1 MDETGVVVEEYTNLV
16 GEHNEP
22 SSTAPSSPPPHK
34 HAILSSDAPDEGND
48 TPPSSPPP
56 RLPSPLI
63 AARKPTF
70 TFLKRKRATATES
83 CPRAAI
89 GPLKDIINSIP
100 GRERPAKKPRLTQM
114 RIDLG
119 GEIRTT
125 CKICGME
132 YIPSNAQD
140 AALHKEFHVA
150 NLGGVD
156 VGKTFLK
163 RYVSSVVWDSVKD
176 ATVEVG
182 HAPGFVMVVSRRS
195 SRAERNKVRRILKVV
210 NMELSAVDIEDE
222 RLWSQMVLSKTT
234 ASAEE
239 DNLNGAGPASARDEK
254 TTSCGDRF
262 KVYIFVSGEK
272 CIGLCLAE
280 RISKAYEVESQND
293 DADTIKSNPGL
304 SKSSSI
310 SVGPDAKPAILGI
323 SRIWTS
329 VSHRRKGVAAALLDA
344 ARRNF
349 IYGVQISK
357 DMIAFS
363 QPTESGGL
371 LAQNWFEGAQRWHVY
386 VER

>member
-1 MDETGVVVEEYTNLV
+1 MGVVVEEYINLV
-16 GEHNEP
+16 GEQNEP

-34 HAILSSDAPDEGND
+34 HAILSSDAPDECNN

-56 RLPSPLI
+56 RLLSPLV
-63 AARKPTF
+63 ATRKPTF
-70 TFLKRKRATATES
+70 SFLKRKRATATEW
-83 CPRAAI
+83 CPRVAI
-89 GPLKDIINSIP
+89 GPLEDITNSIP

-119 GEIRTT
+119 GEIRTA

-150 NLGGVD
+150 NVGGVD

-163 RYVSSVVWDSVKD
+163 RHVSSIVWDSAKD
-176 ATVEVG
+176 ATVEEG
-182 HAPGFVMVVSRRS
+182 HAPGFVMVISRRS
-195 SRAERNKVRRILKVV
+195 SRAEKNKVRRILKVV
-210 NMELSAVDIEDE
+210 NMELSAVDIEED
-222 RLWSQMVLSKTT
+222 RLWSQMVVSNTT
-234 ASAEE
+234 ASAE
-239 DNLNGAGPASARDEK
+239 DSSNGSVTASARGEK
-254 TTSCGDRF
+254 TRSCGDRF
-262 KVYIFVSGEK
+262 KVYLFVSGEK

-293 DADTIKSNPGL
+293 EANTSKSNPGV

-310 SVGPDAKPAILGI
+310 SVGPNAKPAILGI

-329 VSHRRKGVAAALLDA
+329 VSYRRKGVAAALLDA